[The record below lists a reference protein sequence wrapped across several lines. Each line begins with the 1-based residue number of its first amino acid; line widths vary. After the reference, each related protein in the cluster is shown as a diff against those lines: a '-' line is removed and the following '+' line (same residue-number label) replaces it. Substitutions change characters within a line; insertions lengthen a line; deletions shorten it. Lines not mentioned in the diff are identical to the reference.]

1 MKKIFF
7 LTLIVAYSFANA
19 QSGYLSFYSQDGD
32 KFWVIIDGKK
42 INKDPQY
49 NVEKFPVEMKW
60 GKAKIIFEDPKLGTI
75 DKTYQVIDVDGN
87 SCYVKYM
94 IRKNKKGKYEIRDI
108 DATWEV
114 LSSAHVSSTTPPQPA
129 TQPTQPVS
137 QPVQTQVQTQQT
149 NPQTQ
154 TFQQTTT
161 ITDPTTN
168 TNINMGVGVNVTE
181 TQDGVNM
188 NIHVPGLQTNT
199 QASSVTTT
207 TTTTT
212 TVSQPTQQ
220 NQVTIK
226 PKPEAQPIQ
235 QTKPTGGCISPM
247 SDTDFQSAKK
257 SIASKSFEDS
267 KLTTAK
273 QIVSANCVLSSQ
285 VKEIMDVFGFESS
298 RLEFA
303 KYAYKYTYDKNN
315 YYKVNEGF
323 KFESSI
329 DELNEFLQEGN

>member
-1 MKKIFF
+1 MKKLVLFILVIANNF
-7 LTLIVAYSFANA
+7 TNA
-19 QSGYLSFYSQDGD
+19 QSGYLSFYSQDGN

-42 INKDPQY
+42 INKEPQY
-49 NVEKFPVEMKW
+49 HVEKFPVEMKW
-60 GKAKIIFEDPKLGTI
+60 GKAKIIFEDSKLGTI
-75 DKTYQVIDVDGN
+75 DKTYQVVDVDGN

-94 IRKNKKGKYEIRDI
+94 IRKNEKKGKYEIRDI

-114 LSSAHVSSTTPPQPA
+114 LSASNTLNNQTSQTQPA
-129 TQPTQPVS
+129 TQTTQPTQI
-137 QPVQTQVQTQQT
+137 QPQQT
-149 NPQTQ
+149 NTQTQ
-154 TFQQTTT
+154 TIQQSTT

-188 NIHVPGLQTNT
+188 QINMPGVQTLT
-199 QASSVTTT
+199 QASAVITTT
-207 TTTTT
+207 TTSTTIT
-212 TVSQPTQQ
+212 QPIQQEQTV
-220 NQVTIK
+220 IK
-226 PKPEAQPIQ
+226 PKPQTQPIQ
-235 QTKPTGGCISPM
+235 EVKPNGGCTTPM
-247 SDTDFQSAKK
+247 NNIDFQSAKK

-285 VKEIMDVFGFESS
+285 VKEIMDIFGFEST

-303 KYAYKYTYDKNN
+303 KFAHKYTYDKNN

-329 DELNEFLQEGN
+329 DELNEYLNSEN

>member
-1 MKKIFF
+1 MKRLFLMSFIF
-7 LTLIVAYSFANA
+7 VYSFSHA

-32 KFWVIIDGKK
+32 KFWVVIDGKK
-42 INKDPQY
+42 INKEPQY

-60 GKAKIIFEDPKLGTI
+60 GKAKIIFEDTKKGTI
-75 DKTYQVIDVDGN
+75 DKTYQVVDVDGN

-94 IRKNKKGKYEIRDI
+94 IRKNKKGKYEIRDL

-114 LSSAHVSSTTPPQPA
+114 ISGGNAQTTTTTQSTQVQPA
-129 TQPTQPVS
+129 TQP
-137 QPVQTQVQTQQT
+137 VQTQQT

-161 ITDPTTN
+161 VTDPATN

-188 NIHVPGLQTNT
+188 QVSMPGVQTTT
-199 QASSVTTT
+199 QTSGVTTQVTTT
-207 TTTTT
+207 TST
-212 TVSQPTQQ
+212 SQPVQQ
-220 NQVTIK
+220 GQTIVK
-226 PKPEAQPIQ
+226 PKPQPIPQ
-235 QTKPTGGCISPM
+235 QEVKPAGGCVNPM
-247 SDTDFQSAKK
+247 NDVDFQSAKQ

-267 KLTTAK
+267 KLTLAK

-285 VKEIMDVFGFESS
+285 VKDIMGIFGYESS

-303 KYAYKYTYDKNN
+303 KYAYKYTYDKKN
-315 YYKVNEGF
+315 YFKVNDAF
-323 KFESSI
+323 KFETSI
-329 DELNEFLQEGN
+329 DELNEFINSGN